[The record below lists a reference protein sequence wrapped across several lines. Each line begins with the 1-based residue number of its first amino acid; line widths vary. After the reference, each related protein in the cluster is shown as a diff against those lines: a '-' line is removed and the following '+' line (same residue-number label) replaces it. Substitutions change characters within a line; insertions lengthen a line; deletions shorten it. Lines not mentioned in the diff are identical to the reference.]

1 MLFWWKNRSDLIENC
16 LKKKNKDEKN
26 QLDTMLDEWSSSV
39 FPVHC

>member
-1 MLFWWKNRSDLIENC
+1 MKEPFRFNWKLF
-16 LKKKNKDEKN
+16 KKKNKDEKN